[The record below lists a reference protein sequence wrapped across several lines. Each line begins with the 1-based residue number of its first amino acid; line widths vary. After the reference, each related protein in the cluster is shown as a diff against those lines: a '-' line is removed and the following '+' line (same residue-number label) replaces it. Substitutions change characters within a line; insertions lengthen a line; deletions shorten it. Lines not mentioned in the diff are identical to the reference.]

1 MIKNLGFTFIW
12 INPDV
17 ENFDLDVAIAKMY
30 NYFNESSVRL
40 AVNLAEKSLKE
51 KFAIELLS

>member
-1 MIKNLGFTFIW
+1 MWALLLFELILMQKIFA
-12 INPDV
+12 
-17 ENFDLDVAIAKMY
+17 LDVAIAKMF